1 MTVRAREWE
10 MVELPCAAQG
20 HPVPDY
26 TWVTWEI
33 QLNSVI
39 DSTACGIL
47 NVRWDSGIYACL
59 VNNSVGTQIVR
70 TNLIISAPL
79 TAFVE
84 PQTQTVNAGNE
95 AVLKCTVTGYPINSI
110 VWVHNGNM
118 AKTHLMMIT
127 FLVSDAVPVIIEGF
141 ESRVL
146 QSGPSLT
153 LVCIFSGNPRPWIT
167 WYIDDM
173 EIKER
178 RNKYAINDR
187 VIDSGLVEARLNVS
201 NIRTENGGLYSCR
214 GSNGRGVT
222 SHSAMINVFG
232 LPGVRTMKNVSTVA
246 GSTLSFRCQTT
257 GYPIKSISWLR
268 DGTLLR
274 KSNRHKISN
283 NGTLLIKEA
292 SPNIDNGQYTCIARN
307 KQNKA
312 AQGSLWVTVKVR
324 PKVEEMASKI
334 AEEGQTVTL
343 MCSVSVGDR
352 PISKHWVKDG
362 NPIPQDLGIT
372 ITEANVFS
380 ALVINSIQQIHS
392 GNYTCI
398 ATNQVGSDNKS
409 ASIRVKDLTK
419 MICAFYNVHLL
430 YLNLYISCSLAALR
444 PLNKT
449 VQEMSSVFF
458 HCSGSGYPTPVAKW
472 FRHLGLEKIKENERF
487 KLFTNGTLSISKVT
501 NSDKGEYMCK
511 MGNGMSSEKSTAVFL
526 KVGAPPNVT
535 FASRNIIS
543 AVYKTVSMDCQIV
556 GSSPISVKWR
566 RNNRI
571 INLIKDA
578 RVKTRRFPFP
588 RGVKSQLRIS
598 NVKNTDQGTYSC
610 IANNKFGKH
619 SDSLVLSIITVPHP
633 PQALQIESHINGSM
647 TVFWKYDASL
657 GLPNIE
663 FILQIKRESG
673 GFFSTA
679 ITYQTLISAEKFTM
693 NDKYSLRL
701 IARNRI
707 GYGKPSNEIMFTATE
722 AGMHKNSSNNKST
735 DFDNRSLSELDQY
748 GKLISMSTITPG
760 GDNDKQYEPIRNS
773 YSADIYFDD
782 VSPYATFQV
791 TNPSQGDG
799 SSPKKPKELSTFQQ
813 GSYSH
818 HQDGLS
824 QIY

>member
-1 MTVRAREWE
+1 M
-10 MVELPCAAQG
+10 
-20 HPVPDY
+20 
-26 TWVTWEI
+26 
-33 QLNSVI
+33 
-39 DSTACGIL
+39 
-47 NVRWDSGIYACL
+47 
-59 VNNSVGTQIVR
+59 
-70 TNLIISAPL
+70 
-79 TAFVE
+79 
-84 PQTQTVNAGNE
+84 
-95 AVLKCTVTGYPINSI
+95 
-110 VWVHNGNM
+110 
-118 AKTHLMMIT
+118 HLMMIT

-722 AGMHKNSSNNKST
+722 AGYFFVEMESSKSSAILSIEMTTIVIIRMHKNSSNNKST